1 MPTPRIRTTM
11 TLEGEKEYRAAISE
25 INSALKVL
33 GSEMKLTKERFSE
46 QAGSMEALSAKHDVL
61 ERQYLTQKEKV
72 DALRGAVDLAAK
84 TYGEASTKTNSY
96 KVSLNNAET
105 ELLKL
110 DRALKSNQD
119 ALDQARAA
127 AESAGDGYEAMD
139 DQLSDA
145 ADGAEESGGIIGKL
159 KGVFGDVE
167 NGGKSLG
174 DTADD
179 LTGKI
184 GVQLPDGAKKAL
196 DAISPFSGKLS
207 LIASAA
213 AAAAAA
219 IWKVE
224 EALIG
229 ITSESA
235 ERATSISNIA
245 ETINMSVES
254 TQLWDYVLKSVGS
267 SIEEAQGDLSAFQE
281 KIMEAA
287 EGTGEAYEMFAK
299 LGVAVQDENGALR
312 ETEPVLMDVIKALQ
326 LMADETE
333 RNAISSTLLG
343 GTGEKLIPIY
353 NDNAQS
359 IELLMDRKRELGV
372 LTGDEIESLKK
383 VTQAMVDYE
392 EKTTYAKDVLAKDFA
407 PALVDFYEVAG
418 DGLKTLAQ
426 AAEDSNLITFFG
438 SILSLVSALSPA
450 FDILGSVVEL
460 LQKPLSDLSIALS
473 IVSDGLRIVLEL
485 ISAIVN
491 LFTLDISGFFNNLT
505 NIGSVFTGSNSAFS
519 NVFQNSNMINS
530 ITSPIKY
537 PTLSSYNASGTD
549 NFPGGYTWV
558 GENGPERLWLPRGSR
573 IDNAQESR
581 MYGGDV
587 FYITIHADK
596 IKELN
601 DLIRMANDARR
612 MQRMGVD
619 SNGK

>member
-1 MPTPRIRTTM
+1 MPTPGIRTTM
-11 TLEGEKEYRAAISE
+11 TLDGEKEYKAALSE

-33 GSEMKLTKERFSE
+33 NSEMKLTKEQFSD
-46 QAGSMEALSAKHDVL
+46 QADSVEALTAEHDVL

-72 DALRGAVDLAAK
+72 EQLRAALQQVGE
-84 TYGEASTKTNSY
+84 TYGEASNKTNSY

-127 AESAGDGYEAMD
+127 AESAGDGYENMD

-145 ADGAEESGGIIGKL
+145 ADGAEKSGGTIGKL
-159 KGVFGDVE
+159 KGIFGDVE
-167 NGGKSLG
+167 GGGKSLG
-174 DTADD
+174 DMAGD

-184 GVQLPDGAKKAL
+184 GVDLPEGAKNAL
-196 DAISPFSGKLS
+196 DAIAPLGGKFA
-207 LIASAA
+207 LITGAA
-213 AAAAAA
+213 AATAAA
-219 IWKVE
+219 ISKVE

-229 ITSESA
+229 ITTESA

-287 EGTGEAYEMFAK
+287 EGTGEAYEMFSK

-326 LMADETE
+326 LMGDETE

-343 GTGEKLIPIY
+343 GTGEKLIPLY
-353 NDNAQS
+353 NDNSQA
-359 IELLMDRKRELGV
+359 IEHLMDRKRELGV
-372 LTGDEIESLKK
+372 LTGDEIENLKK
-383 VTQAMVDYE
+383 VSEAMVDYE
-392 EKTTYAKDVLAKDFA
+392 EKTNYAKDTLAKDFA
-407 PALVDFYEVAG
+407 PALSDFYEISG
-418 DGLKTLAQ
+418 DGLQNLAKT
-426 AAEDSNLITFFG
+426 AERSNLVTFFG
-438 SILSLVSALSPA
+438 SILNLVGSLTPA
-450 FDILGSVVEL
+450 FDLLGSALEVLAIPLGVV
-460 LQKPLSDLSIALS
+460 SVALGA
-473 IVSDGLRIVLEL
+473 VADGMRIVLEL
-485 ISAIVN
+485 GSALVN
-491 LFTLDISGFFNNLT
+491 LLTLDFIGAGKNLD
-505 NIGSVFTGSNSAFS
+505 NIGAILSGSQSSAVNAWQGAF
-519 NVFQNSNMINS
+519 
-530 ITSPIKY
+530 
-537 PTLSSYNASGTD
+537 NASGTD
-549 NFPGGYTWV
+549 NFPGGVTWV
-558 GENGPERLWLPRGSR
+558 GENGPELLWLPQGSR

-581 MYGGDV
+581 MYGGDT
-587 FYITIHADK
+587 FYITINANK

-612 MQRMGVD
+612 MQRMG
-619 SNGK
+619 G

>member
-1 MPTPRIRTTM
+1 MPPRIRTTM
-11 TLEGEKEYRAAISE
+11 TLDGEKEYKAALSE

-33 GSEMKLTKERFSE
+33 NSEMKLTKEQFSD
-46 QAGSMEALSAKHDVL
+46 QADSVEALTAEHDVL

-72 DALRGAVDLAAK
+72 EQLRAALQQVGE
-84 TYGEASTKTNSY
+84 TYGEASNKTNSY

-127 AESAGDGYEAMD
+127 AESAGDGYENMD

-145 ADGAEESGGIIGKL
+145 ADGAEKSGGTIGKL
-159 KGVFGDVE
+159 KGIFGDVE
-167 NGGKSLG
+167 GGGKSLG
-174 DTADD
+174 DMAGD

-184 GVQLPDGAKKAL
+184 GVDLPEGAKNAL
-196 DAISPFSGKLS
+196 DAIAPLGGKFA
-207 LIASAA
+207 IITGAA
-213 AAAAAA
+213 AATAAA
-219 IWKVE
+219 ISKVE

-229 ITSESA
+229 ITTESA

-287 EGTGEAYEMFAK
+287 EGTGEAYEMFSK

-326 LMADETE
+326 LMGDETE

-343 GTGEKLIPIY
+343 GTGEKLIPLY
-353 NDNAQS
+353 NDNSQA
-359 IELLMDRKRELGV
+359 IEHLMDRKRELGV
-372 LTGDEIESLKK
+372 LTGDEIENLKK
-383 VTQAMVDYE
+383 VSEAMVDYE
-392 EKTTYAKDVLAKDFA
+392 EKTNYAKDTLAKDFA
-407 PALVDFYEVAG
+407 PALSDFYEISG
-418 DGLKTLAQ
+418 DGLQNLAKT
-426 AAEDSNLITFFG
+426 AERSNLVTFFG
-438 SILSLVSALSPA
+438 SILNLVGSLTPA
-450 FDILGSVVEL
+450 FDLLGSALEVLAIPLGVV
-460 LQKPLSDLSIALS
+460 SVALGA
-473 IVSDGLRIVLEL
+473 VADGMRIVLEL
-485 ISAIVN
+485 GSALVN
-491 LFTLDISGFFNNLT
+491 LLTLDFIGAGKNLD
-505 NIGSVFTGSNSAFS
+505 NIGAILSGSQSSAVNAWQGAF
-519 NVFQNSNMINS
+519 
-530 ITSPIKY
+530 
-537 PTLSSYNASGTD
+537 NASGTD
-549 NFPGGYTWV
+549 NFPGGVTWV
-558 GENGPERLWLPRGSR
+558 GENGPELLWLPQGSR

-581 MYGGDV
+581 MYGGDT
-587 FYITIHADK
+587 FYITINANK

-612 MQRMGVD
+612 MQRMG
-619 SNGK
+619 G

>member
-1 MPTPRIRTTM
+1 MPTPGIRTTM
-11 TLEGEKEYRAAISE
+11 TLDGEKEYKAALSE

-33 GSEMKLTKERFSE
+33 NSEMKLTKEQFSD
-46 QAGSMEALSAKHDVL
+46 QADSVEALTAEHDVL

-72 DALRGAVDLAAK
+72 EQLRAALQQVGE
-84 TYGEASTKTNSY
+84 TYGEASNKTTSY

-127 AESAGDGYEAMD
+127 AESAGDGYENMD

-145 ADGAEESGGIIGKL
+145 ADGAEKSGGIIGKL
-159 KGVFGDVE
+159 KGIFGDVE
-167 NGGKSLG
+167 GGGKSLG
-174 DTADD
+174 DMAGD

-184 GVQLPDGAKKAL
+184 GVDLPEGAKNAL
-196 DAISPFSGKLS
+196 DAIAPLGGKFA
-207 LIASAA
+207 LITGAA
-213 AAAAAA
+213 AATAAA
-219 IWKVE
+219 ISKVE

-229 ITSESA
+229 ITTESA

-287 EGTGEAYEMFAK
+287 EGTGEAYEMFSK

-326 LMADETE
+326 LMGDETE

-343 GTGEKLIPIY
+343 GTGEKLIPLY
-353 NDNAQS
+353 NDNSQA
-359 IELLMDRKRELGV
+359 IEHLMDRKRELGV
-372 LTGDEIESLKK
+372 LTGDEIENLKK
-383 VTQAMVDYE
+383 VSEAMVDYE
-392 EKTTYAKDVLAKDFA
+392 EKTNYAKDTLAKDFA
-407 PALVDFYEVAG
+407 PALSDFYEISG
-418 DGLKTLAQ
+418 DGLQNLAKT
-426 AAEDSNLITFFG
+426 AERSNLVTFFG
-438 SILSLVSALSPA
+438 SILNLVGSLTPA
-450 FDILGSVVEL
+450 FDLLGSALEVLAIPLGVV
-460 LQKPLSDLSIALS
+460 SVALGA
-473 IVSDGLRIVLEL
+473 VADGMRIVLEL
-485 ISAIVN
+485 GSALVN
-491 LFTLDISGFFNNLT
+491 LLTLDFIGAGKNLD
-505 NIGSVFTGSNSAFS
+505 NIGAILSGSQSSAVNAWQGAF
-519 NVFQNSNMINS
+519 
-530 ITSPIKY
+530 
-537 PTLSSYNASGTD
+537 NASGTD
-549 NFPGGYTWV
+549 NFPGGVTWV
-558 GENGPERLWLPRGSR
+558 GENGPELLWLPQGSR

-581 MYGGDV
+581 MYGGDT
-587 FYITIHADK
+587 FYITINANK

-612 MQRMGVD
+612 MQRMGGITV
-619 SNGK
+619 GQ

>member
-1 MPTPRIRTTM
+1 MPTPGIRTTM
-11 TLEGEKEYRAAISE
+11 TLDGETEYKAALSE

-33 GSEMKLTKERFSE
+33 NSEMKLTKEQFAD
-46 QAGSMEALSAKHDVL
+46 QADSVEALTAEHDVL

-72 DALRGAVDLAAK
+72 EQLRAALQQVGE
-84 TYGEASTKTNSY
+84 TYGEASNKTNSY

-127 AESAGDGYEAMD
+127 AESAGDGYENMD

-145 ADGAEESGGIIGKL
+145 ADGAEKSGGIIGKL
-159 KGVFGDVE
+159 KGIFGDAE
-167 NGGKSLG
+167 GGGKSLG
-174 DTADD
+174 DMAGD

-184 GVQLPDGAKKAL
+184 GVDLPEGAKNAL
-196 DAISPFSGKLS
+196 DAIAPLGGKFA
-207 LIASAA
+207 LITGAA
-213 AAAAAA
+213 AATAAA
-219 IWKVE
+219 ISKVE

-229 ITSESA
+229 ITTESA

-287 EGTGEAYEMFAK
+287 EGTGEAYEMFSK

-326 LMADETE
+326 LMGDETE

-343 GTGEKLIPIY
+343 GTGEKLIPLY
-353 NDNAQS
+353 NDNSQA
-359 IELLMDRKRELGV
+359 IEHLMDRKRELGV
-372 LTGDEIESLKK
+372 LTGDEIENLKK
-383 VTQAMVDYE
+383 VSEAMVDYE
-392 EKTTYAKDVLAKDFA
+392 EKTNYAKDTLAKDFA
-407 PALVDFYEVAG
+407 PALSDFYEITG
-418 DGLKTLAQ
+418 DGLQNLAKT
-426 AAEDSNLITFFG
+426 AERSNLVTFFG
-438 SILSLVSALSPA
+438 SILNLVGSLTPA
-450 FDILGSVVEL
+450 FDLLGSALEVLAIPLGVV
-460 LQKPLSDLSIALS
+460 SVALGA
-473 IVSDGLRIVLEL
+473 VADGMRIVLEL
-485 ISAIVN
+485 GSALVN
-491 LFTLDISGFFNNLT
+491 LLTLDFIGAGKNLD
-505 NIGSVFTGSNSAFS
+505 NIGAILSGSQSSAVNAWQGAF
-519 NVFQNSNMINS
+519 
-530 ITSPIKY
+530 
-537 PTLSSYNASGTD
+537 NASGTD
-549 NFPGGYTWV
+549 NFPGGVTWV
-558 GENGPERLWLPRGSR
+558 GENGPELLWLPQGSR

-581 MYGGDV
+581 MYGGDT
-587 FYITIHADK
+587 FYITINANK

-612 MQRMGVD
+612 MQRMG
-619 SNGK
+619 G

>member
-1 MPTPRIRTTM
+1 MPTPGIRTTM
-11 TLEGEKEYRAAISE
+11 TLDGEKEYKAALSE

-33 GSEMKLTKERFSE
+33 NSEMKLTKEQFSD
-46 QAGSMEALSAKHDVL
+46 QADSVEALTAEHDVL

-72 DALRGAVDLAAK
+72 EQLRAALQQVGE
-84 TYGEASTKTNSY
+84 TYGEASNKTNSY

-127 AESAGDGYEAMD
+127 AESTGDGYENMD

-145 ADGAEESGGIIGKL
+145 ADGAEKSGGIIGKL
-159 KGVFGDVE
+159 KGIFGDVE
-167 NGGKSLG
+167 GGGKSLG
-174 DTADD
+174 DMAGD

-184 GVQLPDGAKKAL
+184 GVDLPEGAKNAL
-196 DAISPFSGKLS
+196 DAIAPLGGKFA
-207 LIASAA
+207 LITGAA
-213 AAAAAA
+213 AATAAA
-219 IWKVE
+219 ISKVE

-229 ITSESA
+229 ITTESA

-326 LMADETE
+326 LMGDETE

-343 GTGEKLIPIY
+343 GTGEKLIPLY
-353 NDNAQS
+353 NDNSQA
-359 IELLMDRKRELGV
+359 IEHLMNRKRELGV
-372 LTGDEIESLKK
+372 LTGDEIENLKK
-383 VTQAMVDYE
+383 VSESMIDYE
-392 EKTTYAKDVLAKDFA
+392 ERTQNAKDTLAKDFA
-407 PALVDFYEVAG
+407 PALVDFNDTAG
-418 DGLKTLAQ
+418 SLLQDLAQ
-426 AAEDSNLITFFG
+426 SAERSNLVTFFG
-438 SILSLVSALSPA
+438 SILDTVRALAPA
-450 FDILGSVVEL
+450 FEILGSFIEVF
-460 LQKPLSDLSIALS
+460 SGIIGAFSIALG
-473 IVSDGLRIVLEL
+473 VVADALRIILEL
-485 ISAIVN
+485 MSAIGN
-491 LFTLDISGFFNNLT
+491 LLTFDFSGALT
-505 NIGSVFTGSNSAFS
+505 NWDNIMGIFSGNGSATVNAIQGVF
-519 NVFQNSNMINS
+519 
-530 ITSPIKY
+530 
-537 PTLSSYNASGTD
+537 NASGTD
-549 NFPGGYTWV
+549 NFPGGVTWV
-558 GENGPERLWLPRGSR
+558 GENGPELLWLPQGSR

-581 MYGGDV
+581 MYGGDT
-587 FYITIHADK
+587 FYITINANK

-612 MQRMGVD
+612 MQRMG
-619 SNGK
+619 G